1 NVDTTDPGH
10 IKVDTEPGADVVIHD
25 DDGKIICQTTAD
37 DQGQAVCVPEPGKTP
52 QPGDQITV
60 IVTDDAG
67 NSTSKVVRIIAVTVA
82 DKEIVLPEET
92 SQQATG
98 RYFQPGELVHG
109 RSVSAAG
116 VETDLG
122 WRTAD
127 ADGQVVFAWTVADAD
142 SSLGGHT
149 VILTGNHSGPGK
161 DTFQVVRQTPTPP
174 DTTGP
179 PTGPP
184 SQKPPP
190 AGKPP
195 LVATGA
201 TVGLGMAAA
210 AGLVL
215 TAGLALVA
223 VGWRRRHRDQAAAR
237 AQHQA

>member
-1 NVDTTDPGH
+1 MT
-10 IKVDTEPGADVVIHD
+10 HD
-25 DDGKIICQTTAD
+25 DDNKISRQTTTD
-37 DQGQAVCVPEPGKTP
+37 DQGQAARAPEPGKTP

-60 IVTDDAG
+60 IVTDNAG
-67 NSTSKVVRIIAVTVA
+67 NITTKVVLVLALTVA

-109 RSVSAAG
+109 RSVRQEG
-116 VETDLG
+116 GETDLG

-127 ADGQVVFAWTVADAD
+127 ANGQVVFAWTVADAD

-179 PTGPP
+179 PTTPPDSGPPTAPP

-190 AGKPP
+190 TGKPP
-195 LVATGA
+195 LPSTGA
-201 TVGLGMAAA
+201 PVTTGALAA
-210 AGLVL
+210 AGLALAV
-215 TAGLALVA
+215 GLALVGA
-223 VGWRRRHRDQAAAR
+223 GWRRRRQNRTTAH
-237 AQHQA
+237 AQHRA